1 MMRKPM
7 LHHIGIVVPSL
18 DSAVAFYTD
27 IFNFKEESRTD
38 WTTIDGG
45 PLGIASDSVR
55 LRWAFLSLS
64 GIWFELHEFQDFG
77 SSFVS
82 RETYD
87 PGLGHLAFR
96 VSDIHAEVDRLSKD
110 GKITFFS
117 DPNVIEGLPG
127 QDGDRWVY
135 GRDPY
140 GLTIELYEESDFAE

>member
-27 IFNFKEESRTD
+27 IFNFKEESRTE

-127 QDGDRWVY
+127 QDG
-135 GRDPY
+135 
-140 GLTIELYEESDFAE
+140 